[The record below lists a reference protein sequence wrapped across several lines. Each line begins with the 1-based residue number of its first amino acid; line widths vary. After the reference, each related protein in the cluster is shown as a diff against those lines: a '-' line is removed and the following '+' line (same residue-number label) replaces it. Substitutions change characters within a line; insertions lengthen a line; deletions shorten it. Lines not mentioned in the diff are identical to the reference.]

1 MFLACSIKQRHNIID
16 TDDTVHEELVISNK
30 DNNEMFRGSPEKST
44 SITELVIDFFICF
57 NINILLQ
64 L

>member
-1 MFLACSIKQRHNIID
+1 MFLACSIKHGHNIID
-16 TDDTVHEELVISNK
+16 IDDTVHEELVISNK

-44 SITELVIDFFICF
+44 GITELVIDFFICF